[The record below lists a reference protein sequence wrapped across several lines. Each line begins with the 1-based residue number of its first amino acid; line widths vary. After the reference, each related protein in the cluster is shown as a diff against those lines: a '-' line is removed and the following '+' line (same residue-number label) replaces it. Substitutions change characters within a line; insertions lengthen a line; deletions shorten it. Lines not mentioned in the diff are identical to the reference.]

1 MLFFYIRHG
10 DPIYSPDSLT
20 PLGERQAEA
29 IGKRLAQYGLDKI
42 YASTSERAKLTA
54 KPACE
59 MLKKEAELLDFAN
72 EGHAW
77 RELGYTTEL
86 EDGTKKQNWLI
97 DTPGMRVKLCDPS
110 VIALGHE
117 WYKHPMFEGYDY
129 KKGIDRIRENADELL
144 KKHGYEHI
152 PGTGMY
158 KVTEKN
164 DDRVALFAHA
174 GFGLAFMSCVLD
186 IPYPQFATHFN
197 MCHSGLTVINFEDVG
212 EGYSI
217 PRVLTYSNDSHI
229 YREGIAVGYNNN
241 RELRF

>member
-77 RELGYTTEL
+77 KELGCWQDE
-86 EDGTKKQNWLI
+86 ENKKWNW
-97 DTPGMRVKLCDPS
+97 
-110 VIALGHE
+110 ALDIPEKRRLMCSPEVLAMGQE
-117 WYKHPMFEGYDY
+117 WYNHPELIRYNF
-129 KKGIDRIRENADELL
+129 KKGIDRIRTESDKLFESL
-144 KKHGYEHI
+144 GYERI
-152 PGTGMY
+152 SGTGMY
-158 KVTEKN
+158 KAVRPN
-164 DDRVALFAHA
+164 NDRVALFAHA
-174 GFGLAFMSCVLD
+174 GFGLAFMSCILG
-186 IPYPQFATHFN
+186 IPYPQFACHFD
-197 MCHSGLTVINFEDVG
+197 MCHSGLTVVNFGDNG
-212 EGYSI
+212 EGISI
-217 PRVLTYSNDSHI
+217 PRVLTYSNDSHL
-229 YREGIAVGYNNN
+229 YREGIMTGYNNGI
-241 RELRF
+241 RF

>member
-1 MLFFYIRHG
+1 MLFYYIRHG

-29 IGKRLAQYGLDKI
+29 VGKRLAQHGLDKI

-59 MLKKEAELLDFAN
+59 MLKKEMELLDFAN

-77 RELGYTTEL
+77 RDLSYTIKL
-86 EDGTKKQNWLI
+86 EDGTERHNWLI
-97 DTPGMRVKLCDPS
+97 DTPGMRVKLSDPS

-117 WYKHPMFEGYDY
+117 WYTHPMFEGYDY
-129 KKGIDRIRENADELL
+129 KKGIDRIRENADELF

-158 KVTEKN
+158 KITEKN
-164 DDRVALFAHA
+164 DSRIALFAHA
-174 GFGLAFMSCVLD
+174 GFGLAFMSCILD
-186 IPYPQFATHFN
+186 IPYPQFAIHFD
-197 MCHSGLTVINFEDVG
+197 MQHSGLTVVNFADVG
-212 EGYSI
+212 EGYAV

-229 YREGIAVGYNNN
+229 YKENLPLRYNNGTS
-241 RELRF
+241 F

>member
-77 RELGYTTEL
+77 KELGCWQDE
-86 EDGTKKQNWLI
+86 ENKKWNW
-97 DTPGMRVKLCDPS
+97 
-110 VIALGHE
+110 ALDIPEKRRLMCSPEVLAMGQE
-117 WYKHPMFEGYDY
+117 WYNHPELIQHNF
-129 KKGIDRIRENADELL
+129 KKGIDRIRTESDKLFESL
-144 KKHGYEHI
+144 GYERI
-152 PGTGMY
+152 SGTGMY
-158 KVTEKN
+158 KAVRPN
-164 DDRVALFAHA
+164 NDRVALFAHA
-174 GFGLAFMSCVLD
+174 GFGLAFMSCILG
-186 IPYPQFATHFN
+186 IPYPQFACHFD
-197 MCHSGLTVINFEDVG
+197 MCHSGLTVVNFGDNG
-212 EGYSI
+212 EGISI

-229 YREGIAVGYNNN
+229 YREGIMTGYNNG
-241 RELRF
+241 LRF